1 MRGFHAWSD
10 YLHQQALGGGKEP
23 IYINLDETALS
34 MSASDSKGLIV
45 HKKWWGNRLRPGQ
58 RISLSR
64 KRRMVTHVCMV
75 TGNSQLQPEL
85 PQVFIGN
92 HRCFSEKDLH
102 DVAGAVPGSVQFW
115 RKKSSWNTSALM
127 CEILNELAKVASKH
141 PTKQFIL
148 VLDCAS
154 IHLTVKVC
162 QKAAELKI
170 WLLFVPARCT
180 WLAQPLDCFVFHPY
194 KSLLKNL
201 YRDAK
206 DENGQVSDLSVLKM
220 YGAVCTQLLNKRKWG
235 KAFEAT
241 GIVGNRTELTRDL
254 RALNVYEAA
263 PAKPNRIPAP
273 SYKEL
278 AGLFP
283 KGKSVA
289 YWWLISAGPLG
300 RKRRL
305 VVR

>member
-127 CEILNELAKVASKH
+127 CEILNEFLVNETECFRVESR
-141 PTKQFIL
+141 TKIFGLESLMIRPKSL
-148 VLDCAS
+148 ICGPKSL
-154 IHLTVKVC
+154 I
-162 QKAAELKI
+162 
-170 WLLFVPARCT
+170 FVP
-180 WLAQPLDCFVFHPY
+180 
-194 KSLLKNL
+194 N
-201 YRDAK
+201 K
-206 DENGQVSDLSVLKM
+206 DFDQIL
-220 YGAVCTQLLNKRKWG
+220 
-235 KAFEAT
+235 
-241 GIVGNRTELTRDL
+241 
-254 RALNVYEAA
+254 
-263 PAKPNRIPAP
+263 
-273 SYKEL
+273 
-278 AGLFP
+278 
-283 KGKSVA
+283 
-289 YWWLISAGPLG
+289 
-300 RKRRL
+300 
-305 VVR
+305 